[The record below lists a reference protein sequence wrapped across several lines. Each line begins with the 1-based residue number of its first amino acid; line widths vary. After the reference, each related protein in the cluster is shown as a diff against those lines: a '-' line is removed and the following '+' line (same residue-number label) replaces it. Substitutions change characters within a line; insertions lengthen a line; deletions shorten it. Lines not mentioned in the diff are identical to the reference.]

1 MTVGTA
7 FVLLGM
13 GLALG
18 AQTDD
23 VDRYRS
29 VVPLSK

>member
-1 MTVGTA
+1 MIKSCMIIFRETSHHDVYIPK
-7 FVLLGM
+7 

-23 VDRYRS
+23 G
-29 VVPLSK
+29 